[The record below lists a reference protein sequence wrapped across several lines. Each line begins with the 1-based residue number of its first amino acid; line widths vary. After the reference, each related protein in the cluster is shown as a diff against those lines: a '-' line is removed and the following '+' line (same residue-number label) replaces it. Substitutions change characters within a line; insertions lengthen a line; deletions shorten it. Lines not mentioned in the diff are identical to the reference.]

1 MSGRI
6 RPSYPEGLED
16 LLREALAARADT
28 VGAGDLRP
36 ALPPSPRGVP
46 RWRGLRRT
54 VPAALGLTAAAVAA
68 VAAVILVH
76 GANGGRPDPSVVPA
90 GPSVSS
96 TGSPDPTASPTSRTA
111 GPAPAPTSGSAA
123 ERSGPAL
130 PGAAPR

>member
-6 RPSYPEGLED
+6 RPPYPEGLEE

-36 ALPPSPRGVP
+36 ALPPSAHGVP

-54 VPAALGLTAAAVAA
+54 VPAALGLAAAAAAV
-68 VAAVILVH
+68 VILVH

-96 TGSPDPTASPTSRTA
+96 TGSPSSTASPTPRTV
-111 GPAPAPTSGSAA
+111 GPAPAPTSSSAA